1 MSVSLTE
8 TPVLTTE
15 RLVLRAPEA
24 ADWPAFLAFM
34 RDERSR
40 FVRPDDL
47 TEETAWRAFGHVIGH
62 WVLRGY
68 GQFILTAKGDGSAL
82 GAAGPWNPA
91 GWPEPE
97 LGWTI
102 WSPEAEGKSLAFEA
116 VSAVRAYARGTLGW
130 ARPVSYI
137 DTANARSQALARRLG
152 CVVDARAPV
161 PGDEAALQ
169 AWRHPAEGA
178 A

>member
-1 MSVSLTE
+1 MSVNLSE

-15 RLVLRAPEA
+15 RLVLRAPKSD
-24 ADWPAFLAFM
+24 DWPAFRAFM
-34 RDERSR
+34 REERSH
-40 FVRPDDL
+40 FVRPGDL
-47 TEETAWRAFGHVIGH
+47 TEENAWRAFGHVIGH

-68 GQFILTAKGDGSAL
+68 GQFILTAKGDDSAL
-82 GAAGPWNPA
+82 GAVGPWNPA

-97 LGWTI
+97 IGWTI
-102 WSPEAEGKSLAFEA
+102 WSPGAEGKGFAFEA
-116 VSAVRAYARGTLGW
+116 ATAVQAHVRTGLGW
-130 ARPVSYI
+130 AQPVSYI

-152 CVVDARAPV
+152 CAVDASAPV

-169 AWRHPAEGA
+169 AWRHPAEEA